1 MRWDLYTIRDAPGG
15 KCLKCRPRWYHILMK
30 WFYALVAIAASLP
43 AAVNPQLKQV
53 TTVYILS
60 MRSGM
65 DQFLANQL
73 TASGIFQVVTDPQK
87 ADAILTDRVGESFE
101 SKLKDLYPPPAPPK
115 PDKDAKDDKKKDKD
129 DSDTPVARVSGAIG
143 GKGTFFLVD
152 RKSRTVLW
160 SIYER
165 PKDSSPHE
173 LSKTAEK
180 VVRRL
185 KDDLADKKQPS
196 S

>member
-1 MRWDLYTIRDAPGG
+1 MA
-15 KCLKCRPRWYHILMK
+15 
-30 WFYALVAIAASLP
+30 AIAASLP

-87 ADAILTDRVGESFE
+87 ADAILTDHVGESFE
-101 SKLKDLYPPPAPPK
+101 SKLKELYPPPPPPK
-115 PDKDAKDDKKKDKD
+115 KPEEANDDSADKPAKKDAKKDKKDDKD
-129 DSDTPVARVSGAIG
+129 DTPIARVSGAIG
-143 GKGTFFLVD
+143 GKGNFFLVD
-152 RKSRTVLW
+152 RRSRSVLW

-165 PKDSSPHE
+165 PKDTTPGE
-173 LSKTAEK
+173 LSRTAER
-180 VVRRL
+180 VVRHL
-185 KDDLADKKQPS
+185 KDDLTDKKQS
-196 S
+196 GS

>member
-1 MRWDLYTIRDAPGG
+1 
-15 KCLKCRPRWYHILMK
+15 MK
-30 WFYALVAIAASLP
+30 WFCAMAVIAAALP

-53 TTVYILS
+53 TTVYILG

-87 ADAILTDRVGESFE
+87 ADAILTDRLGEPFE
-101 SKLKDLYPPPAPPK
+101 IKLKELYPPPVPPK
-115 PDKDAKDDKKKDKD
+115 ETKEIKDGSAGKTPGSNTAGSNKDSKD
-129 DSDTPVARVSGAIG
+129 DSTGVVRAAGAIG
-143 GKGTFFLVD
+143 GKGNYFLVD

-165 PKDSSPHE
+165 SKDSSPGE
-173 LSKTAEK
+173 LSKVAAK
-180 VVRRL
+180 VIRRL
-185 KDDLADKKQPS
+185 KDDLTDKKES
-196 S
+196 GS